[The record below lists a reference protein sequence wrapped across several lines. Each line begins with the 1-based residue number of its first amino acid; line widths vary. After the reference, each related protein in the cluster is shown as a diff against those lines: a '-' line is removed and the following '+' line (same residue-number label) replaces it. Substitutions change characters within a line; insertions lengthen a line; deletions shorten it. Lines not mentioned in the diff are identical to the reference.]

1 MRFGDVDFFSPRCAP
16 SALMLLHSAAL
27 TRKHT
32 ITSRVGRRDLRTFT
46 AIFRPA
52 SSFTVITQAGQRF
65 FN

>member
-1 MRFGDVDFFSPRCAP
+1 
-16 SALMLLHSAAL
+16 MLLHSAAL